1 MPVPKSRREQTP
13 LTVLIEASTL
23 ASYTI
28 RICTNEDK
36 FPKRYRWCLT
46 KDIVSAAV
54 KTSACIARANAV
66 YVNNVES
73 YKLRRA
79 YQQQAIAELAAMES
93 TMNIA
98 FNLFDGLR
106 HTGEEERQK
115 KRVNI
120 ASWTSQLIKTKA
132 QLLAW
137 KKSDAEHFK
146 NMANR

>member
-13 LTVLIEASTL
+13 LTVLTEASTL

-36 FPKRYRWCLT
+36 FPKRHRWCLT
-46 KDIVSAAV
+46 KDIVSSAV
-54 KTSACIARANAV
+54 KASACIARANSV
-66 YVNNVES
+66 YVNDAES
-73 YKLRRA
+73 YRLRRT

-93 TMNIA
+93 MMNIA
-98 FNLFDGLR
+98 FDLFDGLR
-106 HTGEEERQK
+106 HTGEEERRK